1 MLILLI
7 IENIILFALGY
18 FLVTTYGINK
28 WQVKAFIAIILD
40 RVKDAYYDYKFDVV
54 RRLITTYKAY
64 IRRFK
69 R

>member
-1 MLILLI
+1 MLTLLI

-18 FLVTTYGINK
+18 FLITAYGINK

-40 RVKDAYYDYKFDVV
+40 RVKDVYYDYKFDVV